1 MALSKKI
8 PIFNQNLSAQPSIY
22 GNYGVTNFAGETVN
36 EFTAL
41 GISTVFSCVTLLANT
56 VASMPLKAY
65 RLNGTQRTNEPLPLV
80 LADPDPLNSTS
91 FELLHQIVVSM
102 ALHGNAYLSI
112 DRDKFGNAIGL
123 VPLHPY
129 LVQVLAGADLGSRAY
144 SINGIP
150 LDAANILHLRTL
162 TPPQSLVGVSPLM
175 QSRTMLGLNLA
186 MDRHLAQWYGEGATP
201 ASIIETGTKE
211 LTRDQAAIIRDT
223 FEASH
228 RRHRRVA
235 VLSNGMTWK
244 PVNASAS
251 DQQMMELKESTV
263 REVAR
268 IFQVPVHM
276 ISGMGDNQTYQNVEN
291 ANLNFLTHTILPWL
305 VRLEKAFSKLI
316 PDSLD
321 VVFDTSMLLRSDA
334 ISRAKVNYMH
344 VQMGAR
350 NPNEVRILEGDQPY
364 IGGEV
369 FHQIMQGS
377 PLAGGAFPALGEEPN
392 STTPVLG
399 VLD

>member
-8 PIFNQNLSAQPSIY
+8 AIFNQTGSPQAGYY
-22 GNYGVTNFAGETVN
+22 GNYGAASYAGEVVN

-56 VASMPLKAY
+56 VASMPLRAY
-65 RLNGTQRTNEPLPLV
+65 RMVGTNRVNEALPMV
-80 LADPDPLNSTS
+80 LADPDPLNSNT
-91 FELLHQIVVSM
+91 FELVHQIVTSM
-102 ALHGNAYLSI
+102 ALHGNAYLNI

-129 LVQVLAGADLGSRAY
+129 QMQVLAGFDQSTRRYLFLG
-144 SINGIP
+144 NE
-150 LDAANILHLRTL
+150 LDPANVLHLRAL
-162 TPPQSLVGVSPLM
+162 TPPQSLVGVSPLN

-186 MDRHLAQWYGEGATP
+186 MDRHLAQFYGEGATP
-201 ASIIETGTKE
+201 SSVIETGAKE
-211 LTRDQAAIIRDT
+211 LSRDQAAVIRDT

-228 RRHRRVA
+228 KKHRRVA
-235 VLSNGMTWK
+235 VLSSGMTWK
-244 PVNASAS
+244 AVNASAS

-268 IFQVPVHM
+268 IFQIPVHM

-291 ANLNFLTHTILPWL
+291 ANLNFLTHTIMPWL

-316 PDSLD
+316 PTGLD
-321 VVFDTSMLLRSDA
+321 VVFDTSTLLRSDA

-364 IGGEV
+364 DGGNV
-369 FHQIMQGS
+369 FHQVMQGN
-377 PLAGGAFPALGEEPN
+377 PLAGGAFPALGEEPT

-399 VLD
+399 ILD